1 MGKMKTSLV
10 AGKIENTKSSM
21 DKYAEKKAKKALENA
36 KNEVSKQ
43 EEIITKIEDKQ
54 EEAIIETPKQTKKT
68 SNEKIR
74 SKKYMEAKNKV
85 SSANIYKIEEAVETV
100 KKLTFTKF
108 DVTMELHLTVKKQGL
123 SAQVTLPHSTGKQK
137 RVIVA
142 NEKTLEELKNGKIN
156 FDVLLA
162 TPEIMPKLAA
172 FARLLG
178 PRGLMPN
185 PKLGTVT
192 NDVATA
198 VKNAKMGQIQYRTDK
213 QGIIH
218 TTIGRASFSA
228 DNLHENLLFII
239 KALAQVKPASA
250 KGQYFKGLAVS
261 STMGLGL
268 KADCNPLLN
277 ASR

>member
-1 MGKMKTSLV
+1 MSKLTKKQKKFASIDRLKLYSAVDAINLVKENATAKFDESVDIAVRLGVDPRKADQMLRGSLV
-10 AGKIENTKSSM
+10 
-21 DKYAEKKAKKALENA
+21 
-36 KNEVSKQ
+36 
-43 EEIITKIEDKQ
+43 
-54 EEAIIETPKQTKKT
+54 
-68 SNEKIR
+68 
-74 SKKYMEAKNKV
+74 
-85 SSANIYKIEEAVETV
+85 
-100 KKLTFTKF
+100 
-108 DVTMELHLTVKKQGL
+108 
-123 SAQVTLPHSTGKQK
+123 LPHGTGKAC
-137 RVIVA
+137 RVAVFANGDMLQVA
-142 NEKTLEELKNGKIN
+142 KAAGADITIEAEELVNQIKSGVMN
-156 FDVLLA
+156 FDLLIA
-162 TPEIMPKLAA
+162 TPDMMRVVGTLGQI
-172 FARLLG
+172 LG

-218 TTIGRASFSA
+218 TTIGRASFSV

-261 STMGLGL
+261 STMGIGL
-268 KADCNPLLN
+268 KVDCNPLLN